1 MISTLLTILG
11 VWFVLSAAAGARF
24 VIKRHGTDAVVATDL
39 LFSCAGIGVLFILL
53 ARMVG

>member
-11 VWFVLSAAAGARF
+11 LWFIASATAGAGFAFDRAGANA
-24 VIKRHGTDAVVATDL
+24 RLASDL

-53 ARMVG
+53 ARIVG

>member
-1 MISTLLTILG
+1 MSTLFTIVGL
-11 VWFVLSAAAGARF
+11 WFIASAMAGARF
-24 VIKRHGTDAVVATDL
+24 VIKRHGADVLSASDL

>member
-1 MISTLLTILG
+1 MSWILTILG
-11 VWFVLSAAAGARF
+11 LWFVLSAAAGARF
-24 VIKRHGTDAVVATDL
+24 VIKRHGMNAVVATDL

>member
-1 MISTLLTILG
+1 MTSTLLTILG
-11 VWFVLSAAAGARF
+11 LWFIASATAGAGFAFDRQGANA
-24 VIKRHGTDAVVATDL
+24 RLATDL